1 MEQLLQALLLGLL
14 IGGVYALMAS
24 GLTLVFGVMNIVNV
38 AHGATLIAAATVTWW
53 VWDPTG
59 IDPLLIGPPRAPVM
73 FGVGWLAYRG
83 VVSRIS
89 TESVSM
95 SVLLTFGI
103 ALTIEGLLN
112 VVAGNKFRSA
122 TPSYF
127 DESFRIGGLV
137 FPKAQVYGVTLAV
150 VTLGGLYLVLTR
162 TWTGPRHP
170 RHLPE
175 PLRGGPRR
183 DQRRR
188 LAALTFAIGTATTGV
203 GGSILSVL
211 YPFFP
216 ASHYDWI
223 SRLLGIIVLG
233 GMGSLPGALV
243 GALLLGLAE
252 TMTATYGSLQWATL
266 VVLPGDPGRPARPAA
281 GALRDAAARGRGR
294 CDRRSLLSPRP
305 RPVVLVGALAL
316 LLFPVVRPYDIYP
329 QTVMLLAFLLADPGR
344 QLEHHLRV
352 RRLHLAGPQR
362 VPGPRRLH
370 RGDRRHAPASTRSC
384 WRRSVGSSSLVHR
397 VCSSVRSCC
406 GGGATPS

>member
-38 AHGATLIAAATVTWW
+38 AHGATLIGVATVTWW
-53 VWDPTG
+53 VWDRTG
-59 IDPLLIGPPRAPVM
+59 IDPLLIGVVLVPVM

-127 DESFRIGGLV
+127 DESFRVGGLIL
-137 FPKAQVYGVTLAV
+137 PKAQVYGVTLAV
-150 VTLGGLYLVLTR
+150 VTLVALYVVLTR
-162 TWTGPRHP
+162 TWTGRAIRATSQNPSGAA
-170 RHLPE
+170 LV
-175 PLRGGPRR
+175 GISAAGTS
-183 DQRRR
+183 
-188 LAALTFAIGTATTGV
+188 ALTFAIGTATTGV

-223 SRLLGIIVLG
+223 SRLLGIVVLG

-243 GALLLGLAE
+243 GALLLGVAE
-252 TMTATYGSLQWATL
+252 TMTATYGSLQWST
-266 VVLPGDPGRPARPAA
+266 VVFYVAILAV
-281 GALRDAAARGRGR
+281 
-294 CDRRSLLSPRP
+294 LL
-305 RPVVLVGALAL
+305 
-316 LLFPVVRPYDIYP
+316 VRPEGLFG
-329 QTVMLLAFLLADPGR
+329 TR
-344 QLEHHLRV
+344 LREDV
-352 RRLHLAGPQR
+352 A
-362 VPGPRRLH
+362 
-370 RGDRRHAPASTRSC
+370 
-384 WRRSVGSSSLVHR
+384 
-397 VCSSVRSCC
+397 
-406 GGGATPS
+406 